1 MNNYFATVG
10 TSDNNDSYEKTA
22 CHNMPDTTERD
33 PEFEFEQVSIQEVK
47 RLVQDIDINKS
58 SSIEHLNSR
67 ILKCAFTIL
76 LTQIVH
82 LFNCSLGTNI
92 YPDSWKTGKIIP
104 IPKNKD
110 IMHVTNWRPIS
121 LLSLPG
127 KLLEKLV
134 HKQLYHH

>member
-1 MNNYFATVG
+1 MA
-10 TSDNNDSYEKTA
+10 
-22 CHNMPDTTERD
+22 DTTERD

-67 ILKCAFTIL
+67 ILKCEFTIL

-92 YPDSWKTGKIIP
+92 FP
-104 IPKNKD
+104 
-110 IMHVTNWRPIS
+110 
-121 LLSLPG
+121 
-127 KLLEKLV
+127 
-134 HKQLYHH
+134 